1 MPQAEVSVPPVE
13 VSVTPIEVL
22 VPPVEVSVTPV
33 AVPPVWWSIKLGKR
47 KGNNH
52 NAI

>member
-1 MPQAEVSVPPVE
+1 MPQVEVSVRPVEVSLRPVEVSVPPSA
-13 VSVTPIEVL
+13 VSVP
-22 VPPVEVSVTPV
+22 S
-33 AVPPVWWSIKLGKR
+33 VWWLVKLGKR